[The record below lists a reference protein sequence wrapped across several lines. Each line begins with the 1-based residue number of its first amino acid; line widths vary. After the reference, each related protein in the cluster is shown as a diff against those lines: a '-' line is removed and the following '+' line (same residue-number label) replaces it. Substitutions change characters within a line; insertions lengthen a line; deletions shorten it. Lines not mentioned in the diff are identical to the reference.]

1 MQYSASS
8 FAQPITDLF
17 AFFLRT
23 KKRVKMSAGYFPVE
37 ARLETETPD
46 VGNERLYR
54 PLFIF
59 VKALSSKFGVLQQG
73 RIQVYVLYL
82 VVALLALLFWRLR

>member
-1 MQYSASS
+1 
-8 FAQPITDLF
+8 
-17 AFFLRT
+17 
-23 KKRVKMSAGYFPVE
+23 MSAGYFPAE
-37 ARLETETPD
+37 AHLETETPD

-59 VKALSSKFGVLQQG
+59 VKALLSKFGVLQQG

-82 VVALLALLFWRLR
+82 VVALLVLLFWRLR